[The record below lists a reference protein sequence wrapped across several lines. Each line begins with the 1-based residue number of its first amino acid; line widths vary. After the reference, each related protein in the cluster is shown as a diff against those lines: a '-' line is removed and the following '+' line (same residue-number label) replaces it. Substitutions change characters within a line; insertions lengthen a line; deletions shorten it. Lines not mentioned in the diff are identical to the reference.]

1 MCDYVTVRV
10 SPLYSSHAG
19 GEITC
24 VEADTQASSLCHCR
38 FEERLLTAG
47 EVAERTVTGVL
58 RNERYV
64 YIPRIVG
71 LVGLRE

>member
-1 MCDYVTVRV
+1 M
-10 SPLYSSHAG
+10 
-19 GEITC
+19 TC
-24 VEADTQASSLCHCR
+24 VEADPQASSLCHCR
-38 FEERLLTAG
+38 FEVQLLAAD
-47 EVAERTVTGVL
+47 EVADRTVTGVL

>member
-1 MCDYVTVRV
+1 MYGYVTVRV
-10 SPLYSSHAG
+10 SRLYSG
-19 GEITC
+19 RGVTC
-24 VEADTQASSLCHCR
+24 VETDPQASSLCHCR
-38 FEERLLTAG
+38 FEVLLLTVD